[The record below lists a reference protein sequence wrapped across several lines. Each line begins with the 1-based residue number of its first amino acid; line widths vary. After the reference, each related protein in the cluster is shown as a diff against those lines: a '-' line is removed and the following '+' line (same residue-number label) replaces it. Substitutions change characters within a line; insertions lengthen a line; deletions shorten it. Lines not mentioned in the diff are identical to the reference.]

1 MSLSSRRTARRA
13 AEARRERAA
22 APPLRQRVLRGDAGM
37 LVPAASLSVFP
48 SSSQVSV
55 FW

>member
-1 MSLSSRRTARRA
+1 MSLSSRPTARRA

-22 APPLRQRVLRGDAGM
+22 ALPFRQCVLRGDAGM
-37 LVPAASLSVFP
+37 LAPTASLSVFP